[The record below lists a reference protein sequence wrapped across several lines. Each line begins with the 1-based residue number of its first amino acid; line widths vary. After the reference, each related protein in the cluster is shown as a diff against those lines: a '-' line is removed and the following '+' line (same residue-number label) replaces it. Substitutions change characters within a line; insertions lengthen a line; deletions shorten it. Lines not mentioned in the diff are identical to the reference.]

1 MLHVS
6 VTLFFFFHP
15 DDMTK
20 WYGGRQ
26 GSDFTNISKY
36 VAQKEAEILINK
48 KSYFLGSYFSFW
60 HF

>member
-1 MLHVS
+1 
-6 VTLFFFFHP
+6 
-15 DDMTK
+15 MTK

-48 KSYFLGSYFSFW
+48 KSYFLGSYFSF
-60 HF
+60 